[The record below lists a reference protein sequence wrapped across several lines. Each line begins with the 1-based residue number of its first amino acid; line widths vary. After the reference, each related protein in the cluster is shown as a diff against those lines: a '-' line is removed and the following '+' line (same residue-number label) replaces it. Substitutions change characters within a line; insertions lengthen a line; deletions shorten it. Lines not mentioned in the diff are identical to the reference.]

1 MADSLQPPFSVFSL
15 RVLFGFQGVVEM
27 VNFIVDAPPEFRALL
42 GAFLFAYNQILIRR
56 FLERASAITITFW
69 VNGWMAVLA
78 ALFSPLFDIYEG
90 DWVAAFVFFLFTGVV
105 GNLVAR
111 YSALRS
117 SADIG
122 VSRTNALVAATPI
135 GAAVMGVVILGER
148 PGAGVWVGIA
158 LIVIGMIWLTGERG
172 TGGYSLKRY
181 TFAFIAMAAFS
192 FTPYL
197 RKAGL
202 AAMNAP
208 WLGILVATLIANV
221 GLLISSRFASSAQK
235 FNWNAQIAVACVPAG
250 LLALLSAVLFWTSL
264 RDGQLAVIS
273 PLVRMTPIFVI
284 LLSVALLRDLEVI
297 TKRLVVATL
306 IVVAGAALVTSG
318 G

>member
-1 MADSLQPPFSVFSL
+1 MGNLI
-15 RVLFGFQGVVEM
+15 VE
-27 VNFIVDAPPEFRALL
+27 APPEIRALL
-42 GAFLFAYNQILIRR
+42 GAFLFACNQILVRR
-56 FLERASAITITFW
+56 LLERASALTIIFW

-78 ALFSPLFDIYEG
+78 AFFSPLSDSYEG
-90 DWVAAFVFFLFTGVV
+90 DWTTALVFFVLTGVS

-117 SADIG
+117 SEYVG

-135 GAAVMGVVILGER
+135 GSALMGVLLLGER
-148 PGAGVWVGIA
+148 PDGGVWLGI
-158 LIVIGMIWLTGERG
+158 LLVVLGMIWLTGERI
-172 TGGYSLKRY
+172 TGAYSLRRY

-192 FTPYL
+192 VTPYL

-208 WLGILVATLIANV
+208 WMGIIVATLIANV
-221 GLLISSRFASSAQK
+221 GLLASSRFASQEQK
-235 FNWNAQIAVACVPAG
+235 FQWSMRIAAACVPAG
-250 LLALLSAVLFWTSL
+250 LFGLFSAVMFWTSL

-273 PLVRMTPIFVI
+273 PLVRMTPIFVL

-297 TKRLVVATL
+297 TKRLVIGTL
-306 IVVAGAALVTSG
+306 IVVAGAVLVTSG

>member
-1 MADSLQPPFSVFSL
+1 ML
-15 RVLFGFQGVVEM
+15 
-27 VNFIVDAPPEFRALL
+27 NFIVDAPPEFRALL
-42 GAFLFAYNQILIRR
+42 GAFLFACNQILVRR
-56 FLERASAITITFW
+56 LLERASALTIIFW
-69 VNGWMAVLA
+69 VNGWMAVIA
-78 ALFSPLFDIYEG
+78 VVFSPSFDIYEG
-90 DWVAAFVFFLFTGVV
+90 DWVVALILYLITGLV

-117 SADIG
+117 SEYVG

-135 GAAVMGVVILGER
+135 GSALMGVVILGER
-148 PGAGVWVGIA
+148 PDAGVWLGIM
-158 LIVIGMIWLTGERG
+158 LIVIGMIGLTGERG
-172 TGGYSLKRY
+172 EGGYSLKRY

-192 FTPYL
+192 VTPYL

-221 GLLISSRFASSAQK
+221 GLLASSSFASKAQK
-235 FNWNAQIAVACVPAG
+235 FQWNMQIAVACIPAG
-250 LLALLSAVLFWTSL
+250 MFAIFSAVLFWTSL

-273 PLVRMTPIFVI
+273 PLVRMTPIFVL
-284 LLSVALLRDLEVI
+284 LLSVVLLRDLEVI
-297 TKRLVVATL
+297 TKRLVVGTL
-306 IVVAGAALVTSG
+306 IVVAGAVLVTSG

>member
-1 MADSLQPPFSVFSL
+1 M
-15 RVLFGFQGVVEM
+15 LFGFLGVVDM
-27 VNFIVDAPPEFRALL
+27 VNLVVDAPPEFRALL

-56 FLERASAITITFW
+56 FLERASALTITFW

-78 ALFSPLFDIYEG
+78 AVFSPLFDVYEG
-90 DWVAAFVFFLFTGVV
+90 DWVAALVFFLFTGAV

-172 TGGYSLKRY
+172 TGGHSLKRY

-235 FNWNAQIAVACVPAG
+235 FNWNVQIAVACVPAG

-284 LLSVALLRDLEVI
+284 LLSVVLLRDLEVI
-297 TKRLVVATL
+297 TKRLVVAAL

>member
-1 MADSLQPPFSVFSL
+1 MWWFMRCEMGNLI
-15 RVLFGFQGVVEM
+15 VE
-27 VNFIVDAPPEFRALL
+27 APPEFRALL
-42 GAFLFAYNQILIRR
+42 GAFLFACNQILVRR
-56 FLERASAITITFW
+56 LLERASAITIIFW

-78 ALFSPLFDIYEG
+78 VFFSPSFDIYEG
-90 DWVAAFVFFLFTGVV
+90 DWVAALILFLFTGLV

-117 SADIG
+117 SAYVG

-135 GAAVMGVVILGER
+135 GSALMGVLILGER
-148 PGAGVWVGIA
+148 PDSGVWLGIL
-158 LIVIGMIWLTGERG
+158 LIVIGMIWLTGERI
-172 TGGYSLKRY
+172 TGEYSLKRY

-192 FTPYL
+192 VTPYL

-221 GLLISSRFASSAQK
+221 GLLASSSFASKAQK
-235 FNWNAQIAVACVPAG
+235 FQWNLQLAIACIPAG
-250 LLALLSAVLFWTSL
+250 VFGLFSAVLFWTSL

-273 PLVRMTPIFVI
+273 PLVRMTPIFVL
-284 LLSVALLRDLEVI
+284 LLSVMLLRDLEVI
-297 TKRLVVATL
+297 TKRLVVGTL

>member
-1 MADSLQPPFSVFSL
+1 M
-15 RVLFGFQGVVEM
+15 G
-27 VNFIVDAPPEFRALL
+27 NWIVDAPPEFRALL
-42 GAFLFAYNQILIRR
+42 GALLFACNQILVRR
-56 FLERASAITITFW
+56 LLERASALTIIFW

-78 ALFSPLFDIYEG
+78 IVFSPLSDSYEG
-90 DWVAAFVFFLFTGVV
+90 DWTTALVFYVITGVT

-117 SADIG
+117 SENVG

-135 GAAVMGVVILGER
+135 GSALMGVVILGER
-148 PGAGVWVGIA
+148 PDVGVWLGIL
-158 LIVIGMIWLTGERG
+158 LIVLGMIWLTGERLSG
-172 TGGYSLKRY
+172 EYSLRRY

-192 FTPYL
+192 VTPYL

-208 WLGILVATLIANV
+208 WLGIIVATLIANV
-221 GLLISSRFASSAQK
+221 GLLMSSRFASQEQK
-235 FNWNAQIAVACVPAG
+235 FQWSMRVAAACVPAG
-250 LLALLSAVLFWTSL
+250 LFGLFSAVLFWTSL

-273 PLVRMTPIFVI
+273 PLVRMTPIFVL
-284 LLSVALLRDLEVI
+284 LLSVVLLRDLEVI
-297 TKRLVVATL
+297 TKRLVVGTL
-306 IVVAGAALVTSG
+306 IVVAGAVLVTSG

>member
-1 MADSLQPPFSVFSL
+1 
-15 RVLFGFQGVVEM
+15 M
-27 VNFIVDAPPEFRALL
+27 VNLVVDAPPELRALL
-42 GAFLFAYNQILIRR
+42 GAFLFACNQILVRR
-56 FLERASAITITFW
+56 LLERASALTIIFW

-78 ALFSPLFDIYEG
+78 VIFSPSFDIYEG
-90 DWVAAFVFFLFTGVV
+90 DWLAALILFLFTGLV

-117 SADIG
+117 SENVG

-135 GAAVMGVVILGER
+135 GSALMGVVILGER
-148 PGAGVWVGIA
+148 PDAGVWLGIL
-158 LIVIGMIWLTGERG
+158 LIVVGMIWLTGERISG
-172 TGGYSLKRY
+172 EYSLRRY

-192 FTPYL
+192 VTPYL

-221 GLLISSRFASSAQK
+221 GLLISSRFASQAQK
-235 FNWNAQIAVACVPAG
+235 FHWSMRIAGACVPAG
-250 LLALLSAVLFWTSL
+250 VFGLFSAVLFWTSL

-273 PLVRMTPIFVI
+273 PLVRMTPIFVL
-284 LLSVALLRDLEVI
+284 LLSVVLLRDLEVI
-297 TKRLVVATL
+297 TKRLVVGTL
-306 IVVAGAALVTSG
+306 IVVAGAVLVTSG

>member
-1 MADSLQPPFSVFSL
+1 ML
-15 RVLFGFQGVVEM
+15 
-27 VNFIVDAPPEFRALL
+27 NFIVDAPPEVRALL
-42 GAFLFAYNQILIRR
+42 GAFLFACNQILVRR
-56 FLERASAITITFW
+56 LLERASALTIIFW

-78 ALFSPLFDIYEG
+78 VVFSPSFDIYEG
-90 DWVAAFVFFLFTGVV
+90 DWVAALILFLFTGLV
-105 GNLVAR
+105 GNLIAR

-117 SADIG
+117 SEYVG

-135 GAAVMGVVILGER
+135 GSALMGVLILGER
-148 PGAGVWVGIA
+148 PDIGVWLGIV
-158 LIVIGMIWLTGERG
+158 LIVIGMIWLTGERI
-172 TGGYSLKRY
+172 TGEYSLKRY

-192 FTPYL
+192 VTPYL

-221 GLLISSRFASSAQK
+221 GLLASSSFASKAQK
-235 FNWNAQIAVACVPAG
+235 FQWNLQLAVACIPAG
-250 LLALLSAVLFWTSL
+250 VFGLFSAVLFWTSL

-273 PLVRMTPIFVI
+273 PLVRMTPIFVL
-284 LLSVALLRDLEVI
+284 LLSVMLLRDLEVI
-297 TKRLVVATL
+297 TKRLVVGTL
-306 IVVAGAALVTSG
+306 IVVAGAVLVTSG